1 MASGMGRRTNT
12 LAWLAAIAVAL
23 GVSLPLVAADTAAVT
38 AAKAATHAVY
48 DKEIAPILANYCTQC
63 HGEKKQKG
71 DVNFQNYKTGANAAQ
86 ARKLW
91 KEVSTQLQSHDM
103 PPEKEKQPSDAE
115 RVKLLAW
122 VKSLSAADAPD
133 PGRVTVRRLNR
144 LEYNN
149 TIRDL
154 IGLDFK
160 PADDFPEDDVGNGF
174 DNIGDVLSLPPLL
187 MEKYLI
193 AADQILDHAV
203 VVEQPSFDIDLTTWP
218 LLADGK
224 EVAKPTADPA
234 KKGKDEG
241 LTVTAA
247 SEVRGLVAFPIAGKY
262 TMKVRAAADQA
273 GTEPAQMGIKI
284 DDKMVADTKV
294 MAKKP
299 APVTVTFDAPR
310 GLHAVSVTFMNPF
323 SEPPV
328 DESKEA
334 KPAPGALPG
343 AKKKPAEPKVRSLT
357 MVSLDLKGPRTNP
370 PPSHKRIFNVRPDAK
385 NKDPAAASREAAKQ
399 IISTFATRAFRRPAT
414 DAQVERL
421 LRLYDT
427 AAKNGQV
434 FEECVRLGLKG
445 VLVSPSFLFR
455 VEPDRET
462 KDPGG
467 VYPLDDYE
475 IASRLSY
482 FMWSSMPDDALFDL
496 AKQGKLRD
504 PAVIEQQVQRMLKDP
519 KSASLVQGFAGQWLE
534 LRKMEHLAPD
544 TKIFPEFTDDLRKAL
559 TEETSTYFTSIMR
572 DDHSVLEFIDS
583 DYAFLNDKLAK
594 LYGISGVVGSQ
605 FRKVQ
610 LTDRNRGGLLG
621 QGAILAI
628 TSMPTRTSP
637 VKRGKWV
644 LEQLLGDPPPPPPP
658 MVEALDKQGE
668 KQDVTKLSLRERM
681 ALHRVDPTCNSC
693 HKVMDAIGFGL
704 ENFDALGRWRDKDA
718 GGGTI
723 DSAGKLPSGASFGSP
738 AELKRIFIETKD
750 KFVTNLTE
758 KMLTYA
764 LGRGMEYYDAVT
776 VDKIVTTM
784 AANDHRFSVMM
795 VEIARSYA
803 FLNRRNAH

>member
-1 MASGMGRRTNT
+1 MSSGADRRSSLNQ
-12 LAWLAAIAVAL
+12 WLATFAIAL
-23 GVSLPLVAADTAAVT
+23 GSSLPLAAADTAA
-38 AAKAATHAVY
+38 AKAAAHAVY
-48 DKEIAPILANYCTQC
+48 DKEIVQLLATYCHQC
-63 HGEKKQKG
+63 HGDKKQKG
-71 DVNFQNYKTGANAAQ
+71 DLDLQHFKTGAEADPARKVWKRVVEQLQ
-86 ARKLW
+86 AR
-91 KEVSTQLQSHDM
+91 DM

-115 RVKLLAW
+115 RAKVVAW
-122 VKSLSAADAPD
+122 VKSLGAADAPD
-133 PGRVTVRRLNR
+133 SGRVTVRRLNR

-193 AADQILDHAV
+193 AADQILDRAV
-203 VVEQPSFDIDLTTWP
+203 VVEQPSFDIDLLAWP

-224 EVAKPTADPA
+224 PMAKPTADPD

-241 LTVTAA
+241 VTVTVA
-247 SEVRGLVAFPIAGKY
+247 SEVRGLVAFPSAGRY
-262 TMKVRAAADQA
+262 TVKVRAAADQA

-284 DDKMVADTKV
+284 DDKMVADVKV

-299 APVTVTFDAPR
+299 APVTLTFDAPR

-328 DESKEA
+328 DEAKDA
-334 KPAPGALPG
+334 KPVPGALPG
-343 AKKKPAEPKVRSLT
+343 TKKKPAEPRVRALT
-357 MVSLDLKGPRTNP
+357 MVSMDLKGPRVTP
-370 PPSHKRIFNVRPDAK
+370 PPSHKRIFTVRPDAK
-385 NKDPAAASREAAKQ
+385 NKDQIAAGREAAKH
-399 IISTFATRAFRRPAT
+399 ILGAFASRAYRRPVT
-414 DAQVERL
+414 EAQLERL
-421 LRLYDT
+421 LHLYDT

-462 KDPGG
+462 KDPSGI
-467 VYPLDDYE
+467 YPLDDYE
-475 IASRLSY
+475 VASRLSY
-482 FMWSSMPDDALFDL
+482 FLWSSMPDDALFEL

-519 KSASLVQGFAGQWLE
+519 KSAALVQGFAGQWLE

-544 TKIFPEFTDDLRKAL
+544 TKVFPEFTDDLRKAL
-559 TEETSTYFTSIMR
+559 TEETSSYFTSIMR
-572 DDHSVLEFIDS
+572 EDHSVLEFIDS

-621 QGAILAI
+621 QGAILAL

-668 KQDVTKLSLRERM
+668 KHDVSKLSLRERM
-681 ALHRVDPTCNSC
+681 ALHRTDPTCNSC

-718 GGGTI
+718 GGGLI

-764 LGRGMEYYDAVT
+764 LGRGMEYYDAPT
-776 VDKIVTTM
+776 IDKIVTTM
-784 AANDHRFSVMM
+784 AANDNRFSVLV

-803 FLNRRNAH
+803 FLYRRNATH